1 MSTTMTVYA
10 YVSDLDRMRRFYE
23 GALGVKPA
31 TQHGNWL
38 PFDLG
43 GATFALHGIERDR
56 LEDVRRFKLSF
67 AVDDIEAAVARF
79 EAQGAKVLRG
89 VADEAFG
96 RRAMLQDPD
105 GRTLEIV
112 QHELP

>member
-10 YVSDLDRMRRFYE
+10 YVSDLDRMRQFYE
-23 GALGVKPA
+23 SALGVKPA
-31 TQHGNWL
+31 IQQGNWL
-38 PFDLG
+38 PFELG
-43 GATFALHGIERDR
+43 GATFALHSIENDR
-56 LEDVRRFKLSF
+56 VEDVQRFNLSF

-96 RRAMLQDPD
+96 KRATLQDPD
-105 GRTLEIV
+105 SRTFEVV
-112 QHELP
+112 QHGD

>member
-10 YVSDLDRMRRFYE
+10 YVSDLERMRQFYE
-23 GALGVKPA
+23 GPLGVKPA
-31 TQHGNWL
+31 TQQGKWL

-43 GATFALHGIERDR
+43 GATFALHSIEHDR
-56 LEDVRRFKLSF
+56 VEDVRRFNLSF
-67 AVDDIEAAVARF
+67 VVDDVEEAVARF

-96 RRAMLQDPD
+96 KRAFIQDPD

>member
-1 MSTTMTVYA
+1 MPAKVTVYA
-10 YVSDLDRMRRFYE
+10 YVSDLQRLRLFYE

-43 GATFALHGIERDR
+43 GATLALHSIENNRV
-56 LEDVRRFKLSF
+56 EDVRRFNLSF
-67 AVDDIEAAVARF
+67 AVDDVEAAVARF

-96 RRAMLQDPD
+96 KRAIIQDPD
-105 GRTLEIV
+105 GRTIEIV
-112 QHELP
+112 QHE